1 MKAGAELNLYHLR
14 YFITLAHLEHYTK
27 AAEQLLITQPSLS
40 SAISSLEK
48 ELGVLLFEKNGR
60 NVVLTK
66 CGKMFFAAVEESLEI
81 LDSNIKDL
89 KSISNGEGI
98 IDLAFLRTLGTDFI
112 PDITSNFLHAYSEK
126 EIKFHFHTGVTS
138 DIIQGLKDGKYDLA
152 FCSMIKEEHNI
163 EFIPIAKQELVLIVP
178 TDHPLA
184 NKDSID
190 LIETIPYPQI
200 IFTKKSG
207 LRPVVDDLFQQI
219 GQQPKVEYEVEE
231 DQVIAGLVSKNFG
244 IAVCP
249 NMPILN
255 SMDLKILQ
263 IASPNWERI
272 FYLAVMK
279 DRHLT
284 PVIHKF
290 KDFVIKHSQI

>member
-1 MKAGAELNLYHLR
+1 MNLYHLR

-27 AAEQLLITQPSLS
+27 AAEQLMITQPSLS

-66 CGKMFFAAVEESLEI
+66 CGKMFFATVEESLKI
-81 LDSNIKDL
+81 LDSNIKVL

-98 IDLAFLRTLGTDFI
+98 IELAFLRTLGSDFV
-112 PDITSNFLHAYSEK
+112 PDITSNFLKAYSEK
-126 EIKFHFHTGVTS
+126 EIIFHFNTGVTA
-138 DIIQGLKDGKYDLA
+138 DIIQGLKDRKYDIA
-152 FCSMIKEEHNI
+152 FCSMLKEEHNI

-178 TDHPLA
+178 NDHPLA

-190 LIETIPYPQI
+190 LIETIPYSQI
-200 IFTKKSG
+200 LFTKKSG
-207 LRPVVDDLFQQI
+207 LRPIIDDLFKKI
-219 GQQPKVEYEVEE
+219 GQKPKVGYEVEE
-231 DQVIAGLVSKNFG
+231 DQVIAGLVSRNFG

-255 SMDLKILQ
+255 SMNLKVLQ
-263 IASPNWERI
+263 ISTPSWERI

-284 PVIHKF
+284 PVVQKF
-290 KDFVIKHSQI
+290 KDFIIKQSQI

>member
-1 MKAGAELNLYHLR
+1 MNLYHLR

-27 AAEQLLITQPSLS
+27 AAEKLMITQPSLS

-48 ELGVLLFEKNGR
+48 ELGVSLFEKDGR

-66 CGKMFFAAVEESLEI
+66 CGKMFFGSVQESLEI
-81 LDSNIKDL
+81 LDSNVNIL

-98 IDLAFLRTLGTDFI
+98 IDLAFLRTLGSDFV
-112 PDITSNFLHAYSEK
+112 PDVTSAFLQLNPEK
-126 EIKFHFHTGVTS
+126 EIKFHFHTGVTA
-138 DIIQGLKDGKYDLA
+138 DIIQGLKDRKYDIA
-152 FCSMIKEEHNI
+152 FCSKLKEEHTI
-163 EFIPIAKQELVLIVP
+163 DFIPIAKQELVLIVP

-184 NKDSID
+184 NKDTID

-200 IFTKKSG
+200 IFTKTSG
-207 LRPVVDDLFQQI
+207 LRPIIDDLFNQI
-219 GQQPKVEYEVEE
+219 GKQPKVAYEVEE

-249 NMPILN
+249 NMPMLN
-255 SMDLKILQ
+255 SMNLKVLQ

-272 FYLAVMK
+272 FYLAVIK
-279 DRHLT
+279 DRQLT
-284 PVIHKF
+284 PVVQKF
-290 KDFVIKHSQI
+290 KDFVVEHSKI

>member
-1 MKAGAELNLYHLR
+1 MNLYHLR

-27 AAEQLLITQPSLS
+27 AAEKLMITQPSLS

-48 ELGVLLFEKNGR
+48 ELGVSLFEKEGR

-66 CGKMFFAAVEESLEI
+66 CGKMFFAAVQESLEI
-81 LDSNIKDL
+81 LDSNVATL

-98 IDLAFLRTLGTDFI
+98 IDLAFLRTLGSDFV
-112 PDITSNFLHAYSEK
+112 PDVTSFFLESHPKK

-138 DIIQGLKDGKYDLA
+138 DIIQGLKDRKYDIA
-152 FCSMIKEEHNI
+152 FCSKIKEEHTI

-184 NKDSID
+184 NKDTID

-200 IFTKKSG
+200 IFTRKSG
-207 LRPVVDDLFQQI
+207 LRPIIDDLFNQI
-219 GQQPKVEYEVEE
+219 GQQPKVAYEVEE

-249 NMPILN
+249 NMPMLN
-255 SMDLKILQ
+255 SMNLKVIQ
-263 IASPNWERI
+263 IKSPNWERI
-272 FYLAVMK
+272 FYLAVIK
-279 DRHLT
+279 DRALT
-284 PVIHKF
+284 PVIQNF
-290 KDFVIKHSQI
+290 KDYVIKSSQL

>member
-1 MKAGAELNLYHLR
+1 LNLYHLR

-27 AAEQLLITQPSLS
+27 AAKKLLITQPSLS
-40 SAISSLEK
+40 NAISSLEK
-48 ELGVLLFEKNGR
+48 ELGVSLFEKDGR

-81 LDSNIKDL
+81 LDLNIEAL

-98 IDLAFLRTLGTDFI
+98 IDLAFLRTLGSDFV
-112 PDITSNFLHAYSEK
+112 PDITSSFLQAYSEK

-138 DIIQGLKDGKYDLA
+138 DIIQGLKDGKYDIA
-152 FCSMIKEEHNI
+152 FCSALKEEHNI
-163 EFIPIAKQELVLIVP
+163 DFIPIAKQELVLIVP

-207 LRPVVDDLFQQI
+207 LRPVIDDLFQQI

-255 SMDLKILQ
+255 SMNLKIIQ
-263 IASPNWERI
+263 ITTPNWERI

-284 PVIHKF
+284 PVVQKF
-290 KDFVIKHSQI
+290 KDFVIKHSRI